1 VHRNVEEENM
11 RILVVGASGTIGSAV
26 VAALTG
32 RHEVLRA
39 SRRSG
44 DVRVDLGDPA
54 SVKALYAAVGALDAV
69 VACAGAGRYGSI
81 ETLSDDDFAFLLANK
96 LMGQVNLVRF
106 GIPSLRDGGSFTL
119 TAGIFSQQPSPGA
132 SGLAMVNG
140 ALESFGRAAALDLP
154 RGLRV
159 NVISPPWIKETAA
172 KAGQDARLSAADN
185 ALAYVQV
192 IEGTA
197 TGAVIFP

>member
-1 VHRNVEEENM
+1 M
-11 RILVVGASGTIGSAV
+11 RVLVVGASGTIGSAV
-26 VAALTG
+26 VAALAG

-44 DVRVDLGDPA
+44 DVRVDLGDAA

-69 VACAGAGRYGSI
+69 VACAGEARWGPLESI
-81 ETLSDDDFAFLLANK
+81 TDDDLAHLLATK
-96 LMGQVNLVRF
+96 VMGPVNLVRY

-119 TAGIFSQQPSPGA
+119 TAGVSSQKPTPA
-132 SGLAMVNG
+132 VAGLAMVNG

-159 NVISPPWIKETAA
+159 NVVSPPWIKETAA
-172 KAGQDARLSAADN
+172 KIGMDAPLSAAEN
-185 ALAYVQV
+185 ARSYVRL
-192 IEGTA
+192 IEGA
-197 TGAVIFP
+197 ETGVVVFP